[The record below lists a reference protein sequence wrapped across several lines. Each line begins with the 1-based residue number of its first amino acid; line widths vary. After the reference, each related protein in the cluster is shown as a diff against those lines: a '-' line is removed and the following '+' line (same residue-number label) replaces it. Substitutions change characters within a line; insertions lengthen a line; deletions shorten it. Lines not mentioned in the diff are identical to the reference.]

1 MRILGIDPGVATTGW
16 AIIDFDDNG
25 NPIPVDYGAILTDK
39 TLTISERLSEIYS
52 DLNELVNKF
61 KPEYAGV
68 ETLLF
73 YNNAKTAIT
82 VGEAR
87 GIVLLVLQQQNI
99 PLKEFTPLQ
108 VKDSITG
115 YGKANKKQVQ
125 ESVKMLCNLDEI
137 PQPDDAAD
145 AIAIAIATQ
154 ILVSRNIY

>member
-1 MRILGIDPGVATTGW
+1 M
-16 AIIDFDDNG
+16 
-25 NPIPVDYGAILTDK
+25 
-39 TLTISERLSEIYS
+39 
-52 DLNELVNKF
+52 
-61 KPEYAGV
+61 
-68 ETLLF
+68 LL
-73 YNNAKTAIT
+73 I
-82 VGEAR
+82 
-87 GIVLLVLQQQNI
+87 LLVLQQQNI